1 MNKPVLRSTQM
12 KNVNSLLNSTF
23 GATTTSFRNANDYS
37 GQNLTGKD
45 FRGQDLTDANFT
57 NANLTNAN
65 LTRANLTRAVF
76 TNANLTN
83 AILTRAKITDAN
95 FTNAILYSADL
106 TGANLKGANLTRAN
120 LTGANMIGAQFT
132 TIDFNDIIFSDE
144 LRITA
149 SLSSGGSAFLEVVP
163 SKISINGGDIVDSIT
178 INDIRFG
185 GGGGS
190 GSEIITLRVNEY
202 INEIAYSFNFS
213 FYGYVCNYLEFK
225 TSLGTTIKAGNED
238 PRFIQRLKNI
248 RLRKISGRSGDYV
261 DNLTFILVK

>member
-1 MNKPVLRSTQM
+1 MNDIGRNYGTNIVPLRSVDGLDGPIGQDL
-12 KNVNSLLNSTF
+12 SGRDL
-23 GATTTSFRNANDYS
+23 S
-37 GQNLTGKD
+37 GQDLRREKFRRANLERANLERTNLEGVNLTGAKL
-45 FRGQDLTDANFT
+45 RG
-57 NANLTNAN
+57 ANLTNAN
-65 LTRANLTRAVF
+65 LT
-76 TNANLTN
+76 
-83 AILTRAKITDAN
+83 
-95 FTNAILYSADL
+95 
-106 TGANLKGANLTRAN
+106 GAN
-120 LTGANMIGAQFT
+120 LTGANLTGANFTGANLTGAQFT

-149 SLSSGGSAFLEVVP
+149 SLSSRGSAFLEVVP

-225 TSLGTTIKAGNED
+225 TSLGTTIKAGNENS
-238 PRFIQRLKNI
+238 RFIQRLKNI

-261 DNLTFILVK
+261 NNLTFISVK

>member
-12 KNVNSLLNSTF
+12 KNVNSLLSSTF

-95 FTNAILYSADL
+95 FTNANLKDAIFYRVCGDFAITL
-106 TGANLKGANLTRAN
+106 TGAT
-120 LTGANMIGAQFT
+120 LTGAIAFAIAACPNT
-132 TIDFNDIIFSDE
+132 
-144 LRITA
+144 
-149 SLSSGGSAFLEVVP
+149 SSGLVGS
-163 SKISINGGDIVDSIT
+163 ST
-178 INDIRFG
+178 
-185 GGGGS
+185 
-190 GSEIITLRVNEY
+190 
-202 INEIAYSFNFS
+202 
-213 FYGYVCNYLEFK
+213 
-225 TSLGTTIKAGNED
+225 
-238 PRFIQRLKNI
+238 Q
-248 RLRKISGRSGDYV
+248 
-261 DNLTFILVK
+261 